1 MKKIFLMLVT
11 ILMVVCAFGYSAC
24 DNQPSGEKEIK
35 TVTVT
40 KDEEL
45 VSQLKSATEDIKV
58 ILAKGDYKRLTIE
71 AKNYAVH
78 LFSED
83 GARILGLDVA
93 DGVKNLTIEGI
104 AFDSAGIYL
113 GNCENVTIKNCK
125 LSYSAWL
132 ENKAD
137 KSVKNLTVDGCSF
150 KNVKEDK
157 TSAIKIKSYETLTIK
172 NSIFDNIEYDAIEV
186 GATLAKGD
194 VLIEGNS
201 FSNIGSR
208 VIELVSVENLESCT
222 IDLNEFFDNRDS
234 LLGSGAVDDGIKKST
249 GIYIHSESVKGAI
262 DIGVNYWHSIPERK
276 SRYISPLANYDINEQ
291 LLIGSK

>member
-1 MKKIFLMLVT
+1 MKKILLMLVT

-24 DNQPSGEKEIK
+24 SNQPSGEKEIK

-45 VSQLKSATEDIKV
+45 ISQLNSATEDIKI
-58 ILAKGDYKRLTIE
+58 ILAKGDYKRLTIQ
-71 AKNYAVH
+71 AKNHAVH

-93 DGVKNLTIEGI
+93 DGVKNVTIEGI
-104 AFDSAGIYL
+104 TFNAAGIYL
-113 GNCENVTIKNCK
+113 GNCENVTVKNCK

-150 KNVKEDK
+150 YNVKEDK
-157 TSAIKIKSYETLTIK
+157 TSAIKIKSYQTLTIK
-172 NSIFDNIEYDAIEV
+172 NSVFDNIEYDAIEV
-186 GATLAKGD
+186 GATLAQGD
-194 VLIEGNS
+194 VLIEGNA

-222 IDLNEFFDNRDS
+222 IVLNEFFDNRDS
-234 LLGSGAVDDGIKKST
+234 LLGHGDVDDGIKKST
-249 GIYIHSESVKGAI
+249 GIYIYSKSVKGAI

-276 SRYISPLANYDINEQ
+276 SIYISPLANYDATEQ